1 MKIVCIGRNYSDHA
15 KELGN
20 APPDEPVVFLK
31 PESSLIPIG
40 GPITLPSFSSDIHHE
55 IELVYS
61 IARRGGKAVADRVT
75 IGLDL
80 TARSLQQ
87 ELKEGGLPWEKS
99 KSFDGSAYVADAF
112 VALESFPK
120 EHHIDFMLKKNGHVA
135 QSGHSGQTLF
145 DVATLI
151 ASVERYMIL
160 QPGDL
165 LFTGTPAGVG
175 PIAAGDRL
183 EGYMLGELLFDLK
196 VEKAPTKR

>member
-1 MKIVCIGRNYSDHA
+1 
-15 KELGN
+15 
-20 APPDEPVVFLK
+20 
-31 PESSLIPIG
+31 
-40 GPITLPSFSSDIHHE
+40 
-55 IELVYS
+55 
-61 IARRGGKAVADRVT
+61 
-75 IGLDL
+75 
-80 TARSLQQ
+80 
-87 ELKEGGLPWEKS
+87 
-99 KSFDGSAYVADAF
+99 
-112 VALESFPK
+112 
-120 EHHIDFMLKKNGHVA
+120 MLKKNGHVA